1 MKLTTSCPLCSVRPK
16 LHASFFFIIA
26 LFLSLHFLHLHLCSF
41 CLLTVCY
48 CYYTSGMNK
57 NNNYYYYD
65 VTMPFLSMPIC
76 FRPTQVLVYRISEY
90 LNTEPY
96 ITTALPEQ
104 STL

>member
-1 MKLTTSCPLCSVRPK
+1 
-16 LHASFFFIIA
+16 
-26 LFLSLHFLHLHLCSF
+26 
-41 CLLTVCY
+41 
-48 CYYTSGMNK
+48 MNK